1 MDSKLKATLTGT
13 ALAFVAA
20 GLVGFAN
27 AESSSA
33 AASGTAQGGA
43 TSDLVH
49 CYGVNTC
56 NGHND
61 CKTAEN
67 ACAGQAK
74 CKGHGFVAMP
84 SKSCGDIGGTTQDDW
99 KGSVAVAELSHCYN
113 VNICKGHNDC
123 KTADNACAGHATCK
137 GTGFVAMS
145 GKACADVGGE
155 VGS

>member
-1 MDSKLKATLTGT
+1 M
-13 ALAFVAA
+13 ALALAAA
-20 GLVGFAN
+20 GLVGYA
-27 AESSSA
+27 SA
-33 AASGTAQGGA
+33 GSTAASAGGA
-43 TSDLVH
+43 STDLVH

-61 CKTAEN
+61 CKTADN
-67 ACAGQAK
+67 ACAGQAS

-84 SKSCGDIGGTTQDDW
+84 SKSCGDIGGSTNDSW
-99 KGSVAVAELSHCYN
+99 KGKVAVAELSHCYN

-137 GTGFVAMS
+137 GSGFVAMS

-155 VGS
+155 VGA

>member
-1 MDSKLKATLTGT
+1 MDSKFKATLTGT
-13 ALAFVAA
+13 ALALAAA
-20 GLVGFAN
+20 GLVGLAP
-27 AESSSA
+27 A
-33 AASGTAQGGA
+33 ATAGN
-43 TSDLVH
+43 TTTDLVH

-67 ACAGQAK
+67 ACAGQAS

-84 SKSCGDIGGTTQDDW
+84 SKSCGDIGGTTQDSW
-99 KGSVAVAELSHCYN
+99 AGKVAVAELTHCYN

-145 GKACADVGGE
+145 GKACGDVGGE